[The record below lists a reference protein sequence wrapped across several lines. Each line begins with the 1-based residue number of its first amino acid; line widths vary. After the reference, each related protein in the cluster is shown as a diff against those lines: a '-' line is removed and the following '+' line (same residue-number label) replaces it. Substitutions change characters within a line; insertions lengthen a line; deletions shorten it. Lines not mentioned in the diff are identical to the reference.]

1 MIKRPNRAVIND
13 ALDEFRDAMRPFI
26 VRGMR
31 RIKGK
36 TVENAIYDSLSP
48 KQASQFTTN
57 LQDNGGNIESA
68 IDIGDFPNLISRNW
82 RQVFS
87 SQFRDDMNVQSLLYI
102 ITQARHKASHPSGED
117 LDTEYTRAVLYHI
130 VDILGKINAPEA
142 KLSVEGFR
150 DKLFKVVSSPQLIP
164 EPSEDTKHKPR
175 SGSVKLKPWREVI
188 PPNLELT
195 QNTFEEAELA
205 ANLQEV
211 YDGRA
216 SATSYGNPV
225 SFFEQTYM
233 TEGMESLLVS
243 TLNRLGGYK
252 GAPPV
257 IQMQTGFGGGK
268 THSLIA
274 LYHIANSIDAL
285 ANIPAD
291 SDSVDT
297 REEIESIINKA
308 RWDRSADIHPKVAV
322 LDGTYLSPTDADK
335 TKEKGDPLN
344 TLWGVMAYQL
354 GGQEAYDLIGEAAR
368 RQDSAPL
375 GAQLDRLFDHI
386 GPCVILID
394 ELVAYLVNVG
404 EDILDVNYTFIQAL
418 TESVRRSKNVVLVVT
433 LPKSQIEVGDRGMG
447 ILAIV
452 AKRLGRIETIWKPL
466 ETDQAFEVVRRRL
479 FGNKI
484 DEDERER
491 TCEAFLNMYS
501 QNKKSFPQG
510 VHETRYRKRMEDCYP
525 IHPEVFDRLHQDW
538 SKIHEFQE
546 TRGVLRLMA
555 NWISRLYRREDTS
568 PLIMPGNL
576 PLDDPVISS
585 EFGKLLSGRWGAVF
599 TEADSDGG
607 GVDLID
613 KSRNNFSEYGYAA
626 RRIARTVFFGSCP
639 GRSLVGIN
647 DKRIYLGVAQ
657 PGWHKI
663 STYTEALNEMRGSL
677 YYFYVDESR
686 YYFHTEENLN
696 KVAIDRVNE
705 LSNHEINEQIIKEID
720 NTVMTQKSKV
730 VLCPTDLDA
739 VPDSSDLRLVILPP
753 DKLLPSRSSET
764 DEATSAALHI
774 LTRCANKER
783 TYRNTLLFL
792 AAKTDAI
799 RDLRD
804 PIAKHLAWKSITQ
817 GERRI
822 ENLEGERFKQAQ
834 ASLRKAG
841 ESIRSLI
848 PKAYRWAIA
857 PIQLDAHRTEYSTSI
872 VQTKILDDGDI
883 VKSAFEAFKER
894 EDVIEYETPESLVT
908 HLEEYIW
915 NNNDHVSIHELWNM
929 MTQYVYMPRLISK
942 DVLTDAIKEGVESG
956 TFGYAESY
964 DAEQQSYQG
973 MSFSKTLHALDMN
986 GLIVKPEIAKRK
998 PPLSLDSLTHVL
1010 QKTAWD
1016 NGGTRIDVKDVWDM
1030 MPTHVDEAQLEKKTL
1045 IECIQQ
1051 GVSEGVFGYAA
1062 GNTDEQ
1068 LFFREALAPNIAI
1081 FEGVLVDPKRA
1092 STRKDHQ
1099 TRGVTNIVARKNF
1112 EGELSLDD
1120 INSLRQEIIA
1130 PLSADGGDITIEFTI
1145 TAHKAE
1151 GFSRNI
1157 ERSVK
1162 ANSAELDVEVKLNN
1176 EKRNQRE

>member
-1 MIKRPNRAVIND
+1 MIKRPNRAVLSD
-13 ALDEFRDAMRPFI
+13 ALDEYRDAMRPFI
-26 VRGMR
+26 VRAMR

-36 TVENAIYDSLSP
+36 TIENAIYDCLSP
-48 KQASQFTTN
+48 QQSNQFNTN
-57 LQDNGGNIESA
+57 LQNNGGSIEGA
-68 IDIGDFPNLISRNW
+68 IDIGDFPNLICRNW
-82 RQVFS
+82 RQVFGQ
-87 SQFRDDMNVQSLLYI
+87 QFGNDLNVQSLLYI
-102 ITQARHKASHPSGED
+102 IKQARNKASHPSEAD
-117 LDTEYTRAVLYHI
+117 LDIEYVRVALYHI
-130 VDILGKINAPEA
+130 ADVLDKINAHEA
-142 KLSVEGFR
+142 KSKVESGR
-150 DKLFKVVSSPQLIP
+150 DKLFIQDISPKPLIVDPSDDVKYTP
-164 EPSEDTKHKPR
+164 E
-175 SGSVKLKPWREVI
+175 SGSVKLTAWRKVI
-188 PPNLELT
+188 PPNIEVT
-195 QNTFEEAELA
+195 QDTFEEAELA

-225 SFFEQTYM
+225 SFFEQTFM
-233 TEGMESLLVS
+233 TEGMKALLVS
-243 TLNRLGGYK
+243 TLKRLGGKK

-274 LYHIANSIDAL
+274 LYHMANSIDAL
-285 ANIPAD
+285 ANIPVD
-291 SDSVDT
+291 SDSAKT
-297 REEIESIINKA
+297 RDEIEEIIDDAK
-308 RWDRSADIHPKVAV
+308 WDRSAGIQPKVAV

-335 TKEKGDPLN
+335 TKEKSDPLN

-354 GGQEAYDLIGEAAR
+354 GGQDAYDLIGDAAR

-375 GAQLDRLFDHI
+375 GAQLDRLFDYI

-394 ELVAYLVNVG
+394 ELVAYLINVG

-447 ILAIV
+447 ILTIV

-491 TCEAFLNMYS
+491 TCDAFLNMYN

-510 VHETRYRKRMEDCYP
+510 VHETRYRERMEACYP

-576 PLDDPVISS
+576 PLDDPIISS
-585 EFGKLLSGRWGAVF
+585 EFDKLLSGRWGAVF

-607 GVDLID
+607 GADLID
-613 KSRNNFSEYGYAA
+613 NSRNSFFEYGYAA

-639 GRSLVGIN
+639 GRSLVGID
-647 DKRIYLGVAQ
+647 DKHIYLGVAQ

-663 STYTEALNEMRGSL
+663 STYTEALNEMRGDL
-677 YYFYVDESR
+677 YYFYADESR

-705 LSNHEINEQIIKEID
+705 LSNHEINQHIITEID
-720 NTVMTQKSKV
+720 TA
-730 VLCPTDLDA
+730 VLTHRSQVINCPSDLDA
-739 VPDSSDLRLVILPP
+739 VPDSNALRLVILPP

-764 DEATSAALHI
+764 DEATQTALDI
-774 LTRCANKER
+774 LTRYANRKR

-792 AAKTDAI
+792 TAKTDAI
-799 RDLRD
+799 RDLKD
-804 PIAKHLAWKSITQ
+804 PVAKYLAWQSIMH
-817 GERRI
+817 GDRSI
-822 ENLEGERFKQAQ
+822 EGLEGERYKQAQ
-834 ASLRKAG
+834 ASLRKAS

-857 PIQLDAHRTEYSTSI
+857 PAQLDAQHTEYSMSPQ
-872 VQTKILDDGDI
+872 QTRILDDGDI
-883 VKSAFEAFKER
+883 VNSAFETFKER
-894 EDVIEYETPESLVT
+894 EDVIEYETPESLNE
-908 HLEEYIW
+908 HLKEYIW
-915 NNNDHVSIHELWNM
+915 KNNDHISIHDLWNM

-942 DVLTDAIKEGVESG
+942 DVLTDAIKEGIEAG

-964 DAEQQSYQG
+964 DPEQQTYQG
-973 MSFSKTLHALDMN
+973 MSSGETLPVLDMN
-986 GLIVKPEIAKRK
+986 GLIVKSEIAGRK
-998 PPLSLDSLTHVL
+998 PPLSLDALTRVL
-1010 QKTAWD
+1010 ERTVWND
-1016 NGGTRIDVKDVWDM
+1016 GPTYIDVENVWVVL
-1030 MPTHVDEAQLEKKTL
+1030 PVHVDEKTLEKKTL
-1045 IECIQQ
+1045 IECVQH
-1051 GVSEGVFGYAA
+1051 GVSQGAFGYAA
-1062 GNTDEQ
+1062 RSTDKEV
-1068 LFFREALAPNIAI
+1068 FFREVLPPNTSI
-1081 FEGVLVDPKRA
+1081 FDGMLIDPKKA
-1092 STRKDHQ
+1092 AAIKEQ
-1099 TRGVTNIVARKNF
+1099 ENRGATNVIVQKNF
-1112 EGELSLDD
+1112 EGEPSLDD
-1120 INSLRQEIIA
+1120 INALCQEIIM
-1130 PLSADGGDITIEFTI
+1130 PLRANGGDITVEFKI
-1145 TAHKAE
+1145 NARKAE
-1151 GFSRNI
+1151 GFSENI

-1162 ANSAELDVEVKLNN
+1162 ANGAELGVEVKFN
-1176 EKRNQRE
+1176 KK